1 MSPVLT
7 ADLVITLAVLGGAAV
22 LFLSDR
28 LRPDVVALLAL
39 LALGIGGVLTPAEA
53 FSGFS
58 RSAVIT
64 IIGIFIIAEGL
75 RRCGATEQAS
85 AALLALAGRTEA
97 RLVATVMLAG
107 AGLSLF
113 MNNIAAAAV
122 LLPAVSSAARRTGV
136 GSARLMM
143 PLAFGTIL
151 GGMATLLTTTN
162 IVAGGL
168 LRDQGLPGFGLL
180 DFAPVGLPIVGAGV
194 LYMVLVGR
202 HRLPAVS
209 ATEQVAAEARER
221 VDLVRLYGF
230 DRNLFRARVPE
241 GSAMTGRPLLE
252 STLRE
257 RYAVEVVAIQRDG
270 ETILSPAPDE
280 RVFPGD
286 VLVLAGDVADFRR
299 RDVEPYLETI
309 EGEDWREAD
318 LRSRD
323 VVVAEAV
330 VAPRSSLIGLTLR
343 EAYFRSKYGMNVLAI
358 WRAGRP
364 IRVEA
369 RDVPLQYGDGLLLQ
383 GPRARLRVLRAE
395 ADVILYGDPE
405 AAPVEPVPS
414 VRRAAWGIL
423 IVALA
428 VGALVPQAIGE
439 VMLAAGLAMVLAG
452 LLSMDQAY
460 DAIDWKTVFLV
471 AAILPL
477 GIAMTKSGAA
487 DVLAGALLGLTG
499 PFGPTAVLVTLVVG
513 TVFLCQAMHGA
524 AVVAIVTPIAIQAA
538 GQSDLEPRSLV
549 MAVALATSVAFV
561 TPLGHPANLLVMGAA
576 GYRFRDFAR
585 VGLPLTVLVVVLVVL
600 LVPVVWP
607 LYGP

>member
-1 MSPVLT
+1 MFPVLT
-7 ADLVITLAVLGGAAV
+7 ADLVITLAVVAGAAL

-39 LALGIGGVLTPAEA
+39 LALGIGGVLTPQEA

-75 RRCGATEQAS
+75 RRCGATEQAG

-122 LLPAVSSAARRTGV
+122 LLPAVSSAARRSGV
-136 GSARLMM
+136 GPARLMM

-180 DFAPVGLPIVGAGV
+180 DFAPVGLPIVAAGV

-209 ATEQVAAEARER
+209 AKEQVAAEARER

-257 RYAVEVVAIQRDG
+257 RYALEVVAIQRDG
-270 ETILSPAPDE
+270 ETILSPDPDE
-280 RVFPGD
+280 RVYPGD

-299 RDVEPYLETI
+299 RDVEPFLEII
-309 EGEDWREAD
+309 EGEDWAEAD

-364 IRVEA
+364 IRVGA

-383 GPRARLRVLRAE
+383 GARDRLRVLRAE
-395 ADVILYGDPE
+395 SDIILYGDPE
-405 AAPVEPVPS
+405 TAPVAPAPS

-423 IVALA
+423 LVALA
-428 VGALVPQAIGE
+428 VGALVPEAIGE
-439 VMLAAGLAMVLAG
+439 VMLAAALAMVLAG

-477 GIAMTKSGAA
+477 GIAMTESGAA
-487 DVLAGALLGLTG
+487 ELLAGALLALTG
-499 PFGPTAVLVTLVVG
+499 PFGPTAVLLTLVIA
-513 TVFLCQAMHGA
+513 TVLFCQVMHGA

-538 GQSDLEPRSLV
+538 GRGGLEPRSLV

-576 GYRFRDFAR
+576 GYRFRDFTR
-585 VGLPLTVLVVVLVVL
+585 VGLPLTVLVVALVVL
-600 LVPVVWP
+600 LVPRVWP